1 MHRLRRP
8 LLLLHPDE
16 SFRERLRRAVPETQA
31 LWLLSDWGEV
41 RGAVREAPPGTVSVV
56 DPYHGGREGL
66 SLGLRDLLREFPS
79 ATVLAACRFDGSQY
93 ADVRTL
99 GEWGIAELIC
109 IGKEDSR
116 AALGRRVRVMQGRSV
131 ERVLRAALPRGTN
144 ARVRTLVAAAA
155 EVASV
160 GGHAPEL
167 ADSLELTER
176 TLLRWCA
183 RAQLPPPRRLLA
195 WLRVL
200 LACDFLDDPGH
211 SLSSVSRA
219 CGYAA
224 DMPLRRAIRNL
235 TGEEPAELRGRGAL
249 DTAAEAFTRELQ
261 ELRRRPVAE
270 AEADAADTADAPEP
284 DEVEAPHDR
293 AVAAV

>member
-1 MHRLRRP
+1 MHRLLRP

-16 SFRERLRRAVPETQA
+16 AFRERLRRALPETQA
-31 LWLLSDWGEV
+31 LWILSEWSEI
-41 RGAVREAPPGTVSVV
+41 RGAVREAPPGTVAVV
-56 DPYHGGREGL
+56 DPYHGAREGL

-79 ATVLAACRFDGSQY
+79 ATVVAACRFDGSQY
-93 ADVRTL
+93 ADLRML

-109 IGKEDSR
+109 IGKEDAR
-116 AALGRRVRVMQGRSV
+116 PALARRIRVMQGRSV
-131 ERVLRAALPRGTN
+131 ERVLREALPRGTN
-144 ARVRTLVAAAA
+144 TRVRTLVAAAA
-155 EVASV
+155 EVAAV

-167 ADSLELTER
+167 AGSLQLTER

-195 WLRVL
+195 WQRVL

-235 TGEEPAELRGRGAL
+235 TGVEPAELRGCGAL
-249 DTAAEAFTRELQ
+249 TTAARAFTRELQ
-261 ELRRRPVAE
+261 ELRSRPAAAAPAE
-270 AEADAADTADAPEP
+270 DAEVLDTQEC
-284 DEVEAPHDR
+284 EEEA
-293 AVAAV
+293 VGV

>member
-1 MHRLRRP
+1 MQNNLAMHPLVRP

-16 SFRERLRRAVPETQA
+16 AFRERLRRAVAETQA
-31 LWLLSDWGEV
+31 LWVFAEWGEL
-41 RGAVREAPPGTVSVV
+41 RGALREAPPGTVAVV
-56 DPYHGGREGL
+56 DPYHGAREGL
-66 SLGLRDLLREFPS
+66 SLGLRDLLRDFPS

-99 GEWGIAELIC
+99 GEWGIAELIS
-109 IGKEDSR
+109 ISKEDAR
-116 AALGRRVRVMQGRSV
+116 PALARRIGVMQGRSV
-131 ERVLRAALPRGTN
+131 ERVLREALPRGTHT
-144 ARVRTLVAAAA
+144 RVRTLVAAAA
-155 EVASV
+155 EVAAV
-160 GGHAPEL
+160 GGHAPEM
-167 ADSLELTER
+167 AGSLELTGR

-195 WLRVL
+195 WMRVL

-235 TGEEPAELRGRGAL
+235 TGAEPAELRGCGAL
-249 DTAAEAFTRELQ
+249 TTAARAFTRELQ
-261 ELRRRPVAE
+261 ALQNRPTGAAPDEDAE
-270 AEADAADTADAPEP
+270 AHDAEVC
-284 DEVEAPHDR
+284 DEEMVG
-293 AVAAV
+293 V

>member
-1 MHRLRRP
+1 MHPLVRP
-8 LLLLHPDE
+8 VLLLHPDE
-16 SFRERLRRAVPETQA
+16 AFRERLRRAVPETQA
-31 LWLLSDWGEV
+31 LWVLAEWGEL
-41 RGAVREAPPGTVSVV
+41 RGALREAPPGTVAVV
-56 DPYHGGREGL
+56 DPYHDAREGL
-66 SLGLRDLLREFPS
+66 SLGLRDLLRDFPS

-109 IGKEDSR
+109 IGKEDAR
-116 AALGRRVRVMQGRSV
+116 AALARRVRAMQGRSV
-131 ERVLRAALPRGTN
+131 ERVLREALPRGTT

-155 EVASV
+155 EMATV

-167 ADSLELTER
+167 AGSLELTER
-176 TLLRWCA
+176 TLLRRCA

-235 TGEEPAELRGRGAL
+235 TGSEPAELRGCGAL
-249 DTAAEAFTRELQ
+249 ATAAGAFTRELK
-261 ELRRRPVAE
+261 ELRSKAPAE
-270 AEADAADTADAPEP
+270 AREEQMTT
-284 DEVEAPHDR
+284 V
-293 AVAAV
+293 